1 MTQDFPEPPK
11 DVEELDALLHRIDV
25 GHDDL
30 AALSDEQR
38 EGLKEELGQA
48 WLTKW
53 LGGYRVPVALPE
65 AGALYRAIA
74 SGEKY
79 PHLTDHIRQDLLIRF
94 DEEHGEGGPVHW
106 SVVERD
112 DNPPAAGGP
121 QPALR
126 RKDSR

>member
-11 DVEELDALLHRIDV
+11 DVEQLDALLYRIDA

-30 AALSDEQR
+30 AALSDTQR
-38 EGLKEELGQA
+38 EDLKEELGQA

-53 LGGYRVPVALPE
+53 LPAYQVPAALPE

-79 PHLTDHIRQDLLIRF
+79 PHLTDHVREDLLIRF
-94 DEEHGEGGPVHW
+94 DEEHGEGGPEHW

-112 DNPPAAGGP
+112 DDMPAAG
-121 QPALR
+121 
-126 RKDSR
+126 

>member
-1 MTQDFPEPPK
+1 MTQAFPEPPK

-25 GHDDL
+25 GQDDL

-38 EGLKEELGQA
+38 EGLKEEVSQA

-53 LGGYRVPVALPE
+53 LSAYQVPVALPE

-74 SGEKY
+74 SGAKY
-79 PHLTDHIRQDLLIRF
+79 PHLTDHVREDLLIRF
-94 DEEHGEGGPVHW
+94 DEEHGEGGPIHW

-112 DNPPAAGGP
+112 DKAPAGGP
-121 QPALR
+121 PSTSA
-126 RKDSR
+126 RKASR